1 MKLKTTNN
9 LKVLIVLPGFP
20 LDINSIKGGV
30 HAAVSNLLHGFL
42 SNEIAVRVLSFNSE
56 INNRQI
62 YKYSDSIEIVYEP
75 EGPFPFHS
83 LNYLFKGPSILKKN
97 IREFNPDILHFQTGN
112 TLMFTRLFGTLH
124 VKSILTIH
132 AFAFEELKTKT
143 STKDK
148 LTFWFN
154 GLINE
159 LLPIKNIIYISAS
172 SQSKHFSKRINN
184 AALIPNALRPAYFNI
199 PVSENT
205 KNQLLYIG
213 VINNRKNLIHLL
225 QTLSCLQDENIFF
238 TLNVLGGFKDKEYEN
253 LVEDYMNKSQLKN
266 HVHFR
271 GWVNQDDAINFISN
285 SNILVIPSFQETLPM
300 VIAENM
306 AAGKVVVSSAVGGI
320 PEMIEDQKNGFL
332 FNLSDSNS
340 LYKILQSLYNNDQL
354 VVQIG
359 KKAKEF
365 AIARYHCDEVAAK
378 TISFYKK
385 VLSN

>member
-1 MKLKTTNN
+1 MDIMVGIDFGTTNTVISIFEN
-9 LKVLIVLPGFP
+9 NTAKPIVDGVFKTIPSKIGFNNAIYCGNYIP
-20 LDINSIKGGV
+20 ISCPNII
-30 HAAVSNLLHGFL
+30 H
-42 SNEIAVRVLSFNSE
+42 SF
-56 INNRQI
+56 
-62 YKYSDSIEIVYEP
+62 
-75 EGPFPFHS
+75 
-83 LNYLFKGPSILKKN
+83 
-97 IREFNPDILHFQTGN
+97 
-112 TLMFTRLFGTLH
+112 
-124 VKSILTIH
+124 
-132 AFAFEELKTKT
+132 KT
-143 STKDK
+143 S
-148 LTFWFN
+148 
-154 GLINE
+154 
-159 LLPIKNIIYISAS
+159 
-172 SQSKHFSKRINN
+172 
-184 AALIPNALRPAYFNI
+184 
-199 PVSENT
+199 
-205 KNQLLYIG
+205 IG
-213 VINNRKNLIHLL
+213 
-225 QTLSCLQDENIFF
+225 ENIFF